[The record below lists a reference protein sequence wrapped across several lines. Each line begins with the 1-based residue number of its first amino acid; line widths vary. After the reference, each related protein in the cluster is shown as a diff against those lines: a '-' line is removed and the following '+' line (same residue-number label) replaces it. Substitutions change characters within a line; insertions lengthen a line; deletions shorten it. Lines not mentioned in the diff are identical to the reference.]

1 MFSAI
6 LFMGLT
12 TLLYAREPQLISAS
26 QLSFANSG
34 LAAAQKPFLHGLAQL
49 HNFEYETA
57 ADDFPQAQAISPNF
71 SLCTQSL
78 TIIMRYEVL
87 TFIINGEIVCAS
99 PVRG

>member
-1 MFSAI
+1 MFSVI

-12 TLLYAREPQLISAS
+12 TLLHAQEQQQAS
-26 QLSFANSG
+26 QPSFANSG
-34 LAAAQKPFLHGLAQL
+34 TAAAQKPFLHGLAQL

-71 SLCTQSL
+71 SLCTLSL